1 MTDPN
6 GDTIHLA
13 NDVESGRFGFTVKR
27 AGSYSVCFWS
37 PVFKLEGGEIEVDFE
52 WKTGIAA
59 DKFNRVAK
67 RGKIDVCISIAL
79 SLP

>member
-13 NDVESGRFGFTVKR
+13 EDVDSGQFVFAAKTLGPH
-27 AGSYSVCFWS
+27 SICFWS
-37 PVFKLEGGEIEVDFE
+37 PVFTLGGEIEVDFE
-52 WKTGIAA
+52 WKTGIASEGRLH
-59 DKFNRVAK
+59 RVAK
-67 RGKIDVCISIAL
+67 KGKINVWI